1 MDDKPIPVLDES
13 DSTAEIDHG
22 YRVGQ
27 AELGGACVRLL
38 AQVQA
43 RLNTLNIKLRT
54 PAVALAK
61 RYPSP
66 TDSEHLSD
74 KLLGLHF
81 IERRYLGCIEGG
93 YESPFARHDPSLVS
107 SVRS

>member
-13 DSTAEIDHG
+13 DSTAKIDNG

-27 AELGGACVRLL
+27 AELSGACVRLP
-38 AQVQA
+38 AQVEA

-66 TDSEHLSD
+66 TDSEPARQAAGPPFHRES
-74 KLLGLHF
+74 
-81 IERRYLGCIEGG
+81 IEGG
-93 YESPFARHDPSLVS
+93 YESPFARHGLSLVS